1 MQVGALD
8 ADALQI
14 LLRLLSSQ
22 SHSSPELRRK
32 ILYAISSLCR
42 HFPYAQKKLLD
53 LGGLS
58 VFRELFQERGAEK
71 IQVKAVTLLHDLI
84 EERVCIQ

>member
-1 MQVGALD
+1 MQVGAID

-22 SHSSPELRRK
+22 SHSSPELRKK

-58 VFRELFQERGAEK
+58 VFREIFQVHGEEK
-71 IQVKAVTLLHDLI
+71 IQVKVVTLLHDLI
-84 EERVCIQ
+84 EEKVCI